1 MRFTS
6 ILAAVLLTGSLYASE
21 DARILEALGA
31 VETGNDPSK
40 VGDRG
45 KAYGQYQMRSAAWRD
60 ANMQL
65 LREGEQTYPMS
76 EWKRPMVQDIVGLAY
91 LRVIRARL
99 KSAGITKPTVTQIAL
114 CWNLG
119 FTAAYRLDFN
129 HYLARGD
136 YSARVTNIYASQ
148 N

>member
-1 MRFTS
+1 MRFTA
-6 ILAAVLLTGSLYASE
+6 IVAAVLLTGYLYASE
-21 DARILEALGA
+21 DARILNAIGA

-40 VGDRG
+40 VGDHG
-45 KAYGQYQMRSAAWRD
+45 KAFGQYQMQYLAWRE

-65 LREGEQTYPMS
+65 LREGEQTYPIS
-76 EWKRPMVQDIVGLAY
+76 EWHRPMVQDIIALAY

-99 KSAGITKPTVTQIAL
+99 ASAGYRSPTVAQIAL

-119 FTAAYRLDFN
+119 FTQAHRIDFN
-129 HYLARGD
+129 PYRAKAD
-136 YSARVTNIYASQ
+136 YSIRVQNIYASQ